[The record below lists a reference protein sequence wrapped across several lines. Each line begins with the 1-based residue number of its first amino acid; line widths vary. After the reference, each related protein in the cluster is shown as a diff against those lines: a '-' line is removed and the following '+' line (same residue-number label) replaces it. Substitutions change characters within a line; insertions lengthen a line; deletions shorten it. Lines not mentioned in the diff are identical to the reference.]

1 MRDDGSNRS
10 SQNAPTLARDTS
22 SGISAPGGLTRAPS
36 SGFSQSAA
44 ELSLLGPDGKPKADQ
59 KVQAGKKDKSHKPQ
73 ELYGEFVRMRNALDA
88 ANGVGGVKVKS
99 QPV

>member
-1 MRDDGSNRS
+1 
-10 SQNAPTLARDTS
+10 
-22 SGISAPGGLTRAPS
+22 
-36 SGFSQSAA
+36 
-44 ELSLLGPDGKPKADQ
+44 LLGPGGKPKADQ

>member
-1 MRDDGSNRS
+1 
-10 SQNAPTLARDTS
+10 
-22 SGISAPGGLTRAPS
+22 
-36 SGFSQSAA
+36 
-44 ELSLLGPDGKPKADQ
+44 LLGPDGKPKADQ

-99 QPV
+99 QSDESDADTRWKTK